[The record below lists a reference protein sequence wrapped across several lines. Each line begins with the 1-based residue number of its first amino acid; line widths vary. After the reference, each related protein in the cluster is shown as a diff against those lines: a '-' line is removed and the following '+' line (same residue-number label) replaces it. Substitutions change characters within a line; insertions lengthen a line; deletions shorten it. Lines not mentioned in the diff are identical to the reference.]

1 MPYVS
6 KSVGTS
12 PVTFASIPK
21 VSRAKPTG
29 LKIHNADTN
38 DRVLTGTDVFQPDPS
53 VNVSSP
59 TAQTQ
64 QWLQISV
71 GSQLTA
77 DIPRSEVEE
86 ARLLGDVKFAADSV
100 TANSPVVSLF
110 YELE

>member
-6 KSVGTS
+6 KNIGTS
-12 PVTFASIPK
+12 PVTFAEVPK

-29 LKIHNADTN
+29 VKIHNADTN
-38 DRVLTGTDVFQPDPS
+38 DRIITGTDVFTPDPS

-59 TAQTQ
+59 TQQ
-64 QWLQISV
+64 NKQWLQISV
-71 GSQLTA
+71 GSALTA
-77 DIPRSEVEE
+77 DIPRNEIEA